1 LNAEASTCGE
11 GSPAVDELVDDV
23 IILVTVEPIDGP
35 GGTLASAGPCWV
47 RNDGSLPILGAMK
60 FDAADLD
67 GIEADGTIAD
77 VILHEMGHVLGIGSL
92 WTYQGLLADPA
103 ASNGTDPHF
112 TGARAIA
119 AFDRV
124 GGTGYTGAKVPVE
137 NTGEPGTADG
147 HWRESV
153 MGNELMTGYIAG
165 TPNPLSLVTVESLA
179 DQGYSVSTA
188 AADPYNL
195 ASALQAIRRGPVR
208 LMGDDR
214 LKVPIRAVN
223 AEGRVSRVLSR

>member
-1 LNAEASTCGE
+1 
-11 GSPAVDELVDDV
+11 
-23 IILVTVEPIDGP
+23 
-35 GGTLASAGPCWV
+35 
-47 RNDGSLPILGAMK
+47 
-60 FDAADLD
+60 
-67 GIEADGTIAD
+67 
-77 VILHEMGHVLGIGSL
+77 
-92 WTYQGLLADPA
+92 
-103 ASNGTDPHF
+103 
-112 TGARAIA
+112 
-119 AFDRV
+119 
-124 GGTGYTGAKVPVE
+124 VE
-137 NTGEPGTADG
+137 NTGEQGTPDG

-195 ASALQAIRRGPVR
+195 ATALQAIRLGPVR